1 MKAGNRSRKISFR
14 LVAMHGLYFSKALI
28 ISFFSISIFFAVCF
42 SFLHPYRTPLMV
54 KRHFQFQKKNKEV
67 PLQYHW
73 VPISKIS
80 PHMWQAVIA
89 SEDNRFT
96 SHFGLDMGAIKKAQ
110 EFNKKSVRRKRGA
123 STISQQTAK
132 NVFLWPAR
140 TYLRKGF
147 EVYFTLL
154 IETCW
159 SKKRIMEMYLNVIE
173 MGPGIYGVEA
183 ASRQYYHK
191 SASKLTR
198 SQAAMI
204 AITLP
209 NPLKRNP
216 ARPSNYMYRRQEE
229 ILSLM
234 WKIGQIK
241 L

>member
-1 MKAGNRSRKISFR
+1 MKAGNSSMNRILRY
-14 LVAMHGLYFSKALI
+14 VALHGIHIIKALI
-28 ISFFSISIFFAVCF
+28 ISFFSISVFFAICF
-42 SFLHPYRTPLMV
+42 SFLHPRRTPLMV
-54 KRHFQFQKKNKEV
+54 KRHFQFKEQQKEMAIQYQWV
-67 PLQYHW
+67 PLK
-73 VPISKIS
+73 KIS

-89 SEDNRFT
+89 AEDNRFMT
-96 SHFGLDMGAIKKAQ
+96 HFGIDLGAIKKAQ
-110 EFNKKSVRRKRGA
+110 EFNKKSTRRKRGA

-147 EVYFTLL
+147 EVYFTVL
-154 IETCW
+154 IETFW

-173 MGPGIYGVEA
+173 MGPGVYGVEA
-183 ASRQYYHK
+183 ASRKYFNKPAY
-191 SASKLTR
+191 KLTR
-198 SQAAMI
+198 GQAAMI

-216 ARPSNYMYRRQEE
+216 AAPSAYMYRRQEE

-234 WKIGQIK
+234 WKLGKID

>member
-1 MKAGNRSRKISFR
+1 
-14 LVAMHGLYFSKALI
+14 
-28 ISFFSISIFFAVCF
+28 
-42 SFLHPYRTPLMV
+42 MV
-54 KRHFQFQKKNKEV
+54 KRHFQFKEQQKEMAIQYQWV
-67 PLQYHW
+67 PLK
-73 VPISKIS
+73 KIS

-89 SEDNRFT
+89 AEDNRFMT
-96 SHFGLDMGAIKKAQ
+96 HFGIDLGAIKKAQ
-110 EFNKKSVRRKRGA
+110 EFNKKSTRRKRGA

-147 EVYFTLL
+147 EVYFTVL
-154 IETCW
+154 IETFW

-173 MGPGIYGVEA
+173 MGPGVYGVEA
-183 ASRQYYHK
+183 ASRKYFNKPAY
-191 SASKLTR
+191 KLTR
-198 SQAAMI
+198 GQAAMI

-216 ARPSNYMYRRQEE
+216 AAPSAYMYRRQEE

-234 WKIGQIK
+234 WKLGKID